1 MLSLESLCQRLAAP
15 LPAVFQLPGVDI
27 AFLTATQNPRMRGY
41 SVVLSGP
48 ALDDVPGGLLVS
60 DQLKGCLAG

>member
-15 LPAVFQLPGVDI
+15 LPEVRQLPSLDI
-27 AFLTATQNPRMRGY
+27 AYPTQKKPAHARVFAGV
-41 SVVLSGP
+41 SVH

-60 DQLKGCLAG
+60 DQLEGCLAR